1 MQPPYP
7 TGAMTALHT
16 IRPKPAPTE
25 QPAVHS
31 ARHPA
36 SAAMAMLYVV
46 VVLGGRYAEGYA
58 VAMI

>member
-1 MQPPYP
+1 
-7 TGAMTALHT
+7 MTALHT